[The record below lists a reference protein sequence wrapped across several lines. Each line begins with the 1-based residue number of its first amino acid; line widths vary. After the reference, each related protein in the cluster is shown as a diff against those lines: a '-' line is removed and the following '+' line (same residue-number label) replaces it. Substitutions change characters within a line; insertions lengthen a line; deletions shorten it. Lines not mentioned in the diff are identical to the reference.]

1 MNETARQLITALEG
15 GNRLQTNDFLQILT
29 LADAEDVEYAKSH
42 ANDLRIKHFG
52 NAIFLRGLVELSN
65 FCKNDCLYCGIRR
78 SNTAVVR
85 YRLTKEQILG
95 CLEQGYAAGLR
106 TLVLQGGE
114 DAWFTDE
121 RMCDIVTAV
130 KERRPDIA
138 ITLSLGE
145 RSKESYRRLK
155 EAGAD
160 RYLLRHETATE
171 WHYAKLHPAFQ
182 KLSNRMQCLEWL
194 KELGYQVGCGM
205 MVGSPYQTT
214 ECLAADL
221 AFIQDFRP

>member
-15 GNRLQTNDFLQILT
+15 GNRLQKNDFLQILT
-29 LADAEDVEYAKSH
+29 HADAEDVEYAKSH
-42 ANDLRIKHFG
+42 ANDLRIKYFG

-85 YRLTKEQILG
+85 YRLSKEQILG

-121 RMCDIVTAV
+121 RMCDVRI
-130 KERRPDIA
+130 
-138 ITLSLGE
+138 
-145 RSKESYRRLK
+145 
-155 EAGAD
+155 
-160 RYLLRHETATE
+160 
-171 WHYAKLHPAFQ
+171 
-182 KLSNRMQCLEWL
+182 
-194 KELGYQVGCGM
+194 
-205 MVGSPYQTT
+205 SP
-214 ECLAADL
+214 
-221 AFIQDFRP
+221 